1 MINDLLE
8 AWVMLS
14 QKMGREREE
23 QVFEKVY
30 FIFYIWE
37 GVLIALGLPSG
48 TSG

>member
-1 MINDLLE
+1 
-8 AWVMLS
+8 
-14 QKMGREREE
+14 MGYAIPENGKGKEE

-37 GVLIALGLPSG
+37 GVLIVLGLPSG